1 MVLTKNLSP
10 DSFHELLVLSASRT
24 TGRQLVSC
32 TDEDQETHSF
42 HAGFRISLKVFINN
56 SCVKF
61 PPLSLSN
68 IWKSN
73 WGLLQCWLL
82 KRGYLLSCIFKI
94 LRRDASFKYICSIKC
109 CLHFFP
115 LLFVLLFKRKKCWS
129 KLETSVKW
137 I

>member
-10 DSFHELLVLSASRT
+10 DSFHELLVLSASHT

-61 PPLSLSN
+61 PPSPWVIFEKVTEDFYNADYSKEVIFCHVYL
-68 IWKSN
+68 KSS
-73 WGLLQCWLL
+73 GVM
-82 KRGYLLSCIFKI
+82 
-94 LRRDASFKYICSIKC
+94 
-109 CLHFFP
+109 LH
-115 LLFVLLFKRKKCWS
+115 LNTYVL
-129 KLETSVKW
+129 
-137 I
+137 